1 MKVFLISLTIALCS
15 MPLVC
20 DSRATCRE
28 RSQCYEGCVSRF
40 SWCQSIYKP
49 AYPRCDRQLHLCVSS
64 CATRK
69 CPTNKVGTCPPLVT
83 SSCDPESSTPIS
95 SFCSDDYGCAG
106 TMKCCPVQD
115 LNYVTCLKLCVP
127 PA

>member
-1 MKVFLISLTIALCS
+1 MFDAASLRFASHLSRTIAMLRRLCIAVFMVPINLQTGLS
-15 MPLVC
+15 KMRSTTASVRQFLC
-20 DSRATCRE
+20 DEKMSNK
-28 RSQCYEGCVSRF
+28 Q
-40 SWCQSIYKP
+40 
-49 AYPRCDRQLHLCVSS
+49 RQ
-64 CATRK
+64 
-69 CPTNKVGTCPPLVT
+69 VGTCPPLVT